1 MWTVTGQ
8 QYEISAVVPQTSCH
22 RETNDHGITKCQLF
36 SQASVLLT
44 EQYYLL
50 QDLEGEREV
59 NKDEVLEYCNSSD
72 VNIPLIE
79 TSAKVEIIFL
89 NPGWVFFS
97 VWTVQYSV
105 FNDFENFNTMKLSV
119 NEAKLTCLWAWNC
132 ATIQQVVILIFAF
145 EPKKFL
151 GLLRNAPQI
160 TNWKWKRSAK
170 FNSLTMLVN

>member
-1 MWTVTGQ
+1 MLQPIRSFIQMWTVTGQ
-8 QYEISAVVPQTSCH
+8 QYEISAVVPQTSCR

-97 VWTVQYSV
+97 V
-105 FNDFENFNTMKLSV
+105 
-119 NEAKLTCLWAWNC
+119 
-132 ATIQQVVILIFAF
+132 
-145 EPKKFL
+145 
-151 GLLRNAPQI
+151 
-160 TNWKWKRSAK
+160 
-170 FNSLTMLVN
+170 